1 MKKISLLILV
11 SMILLLSFTSCT
23 IAFKDQLPSNEPPE
37 HEHAF
42 GEAWESDSLIHF
54 HKCEC
59 GEKSAVTAH
68 SDDNDDNVCDVC
80 SFALPVELATFVVT
94 VEVVKEDGTF
104 FFGNTF
110 AATEGENVVFDLIVG
125 VEYTLTA
132 DAGVTVLSTVSENG
146 VKTYTFKVENLSD
159 NTTVSLVS
167 TLCTHSFVDATCTA
181 PMTCELCTL
190 QLGAALGHD
199 WVKADC
205 VTAKTCATCGETD
218 GDPLGH
224 TPGVNASCLDPQLC
238 EVCGETLVAALGHV
252 GVDVP
257 GVEATCTTAGITTGS
272 VCGLCGLTLVE
283 QENIP
288 PHGHTPGEWIVDV
301 DPTCT
306 TKGTRHK
313 ECETCGAT
321 TKTETMPALGHK
333 DENEDLEC
341 DNCGNPV

>member
-11 SMILLLSFTSCT
+11 SAILLLSFTSCT
-23 IAFKDQLPSNEPPE
+23 IVFKDQLPSNEPPE

-42 GEAWESDSLIHF
+42 GAAWESDSLIHF

-68 SDDNDDNVCDVC
+68 SDDNGDNVCDVC
-80 SFALPVELATFVVT
+80 SYALPVELATLVVT
-94 VEVVKEDGTF
+94 VQVSKEDGAIL
-104 FFGNTF
+104 FGNTL
-110 AATEGENVVFDLIVG
+110 TVKEGENAVFDLMVG

-132 DAGVTVLSTVSENG
+132 GDGVTLLSTATANG
-146 VKTYTFKVENLSD
+146 VKTYTFKVENVTED
-159 NTTVSLVS
+159 ITVSVHS

-181 PMTCELCTL
+181 PETCELCTL
-190 QLGAALGHD
+190 ALGDPLGHD
-199 WVKADC
+199 WVAADC

-218 GDPLGH
+218 GDALGH
-224 TPGVNASCLDPQLC
+224 TLGVNASCLDPQLC
-238 EVCGETLVAALGHV
+238 EVCGDTLVEALGHNAV
-252 GVDVP
+252 EVP
-257 GVEATCTTAGITTGS
+257 GVEATCTESGITTGY
-272 VCGLCGLTLVE
+272 VCGLCSLVLVE
-283 QENIP
+283 QETIA

-333 DENEDLEC
+333 DDDEDLAC